1 MTFFMANLPAEC
13 GQKAAGTKAG
23 SRLEKIWSE
32 NMREMKVVVMDAP
45 TCYERGLQY
54 GKQAEKE
61 IDIAVDYYRGR
72 FGENPGWETILEY
85 ARDFIDVSGKFFPE
99 AIEEMKGIAEGS
111 KHSIEEI
118 MAVNARYELSKY
130 DFAPECST
138 GVYHN
143 ETTGKKYIFK
153 NCDLSPG
160 VKNHLVILHVI
171 RPDGFRA
178 VGVTEA
184 GQLVRDGYSNRGLGM
199 VNSAMY
205 AVGDYADIAVPGTVV
220 RKKVWESSTFEE
232 AAEITRNVRRT
243 TSTNMLIADKYGNA
257 IDFECYPGGV
267 DEVGCAGHMIGT
279 GNRFTIQPNKNKKR
293 DSSIDRGLRLKELM
307 KEAGDSIDE
316 FRIMEILKDQKGLP
330 RAICCSNEPLAETV
344 YSVIVNMT
352 DDRIFICYGR
362 PSEGEYKEY
371 RL

>member
-1 MTFFMANLPAEC
+1 
-13 GQKAAGTKAG
+13 
-23 SRLEKIWSE
+23 
-32 NMREMKVVVMDAP
+32 MREMKVVVMDAP
-45 TCYERGLQY
+45 TYYERGIQY

-61 IDIAVDYYRGR
+61 IDIAVEYYRDR

-85 ARDFIDVSGKFFPE
+85 ARDFIAVSERFFPE

-111 KHSIEEI
+111 KHAIEEI

-160 VKNHLVILHVI
+160 VKDHLVILHIV

-205 AVGDYADIAVPGTVV
+205 AIGDYADIAVPGTVV
-220 RKKVWESSTFEE
+220 RKKVWESGTFEE
-232 AAEITRNVRRT
+232 AAEITRNARRT
-243 TSTNMLIADKYGNA
+243 TSTNMLLADKYGNA
-257 IDFECYPGGV
+257 MDFECYAGGV
-267 DEVGCAGHMIGT
+267 DEVSMQDHMIGT
-279 GNRFTIQPNKNKKR
+279 GNRFTVHPERNKR
-293 DSSIDRGLRLKELM
+293 HDVFIDRGLRLKELM
-307 KEAGDSIDE
+307 KEAGDAIDE

-330 RAICCSNEPLAETV
+330 RAICCTNEPHVETV
-344 YSVIVNMT
+344 YSIIVSMA
-352 DDRIFICYGR
+352 DDKIYICYGR
-362 PSEGEYKEY
+362 PTEGEYKEY
-371 RL
+371 PL